1 VPFACSICEQESTRI
16 CVFCTKDACNIHIC
30 GRCGCCSDCCPCEVP
45 LNEPPLN
52 EPMRANVAEAVQA
65 ISVLEPELAEL
76 APPEFALSPEL
87 DVDLMELDAEFAAP
101 GGDPVVATPDSWT
114 SDESQSA
121 TSEEP
126 ATEPSETPKV

>member
-30 GRCGCCSDCCPCEVP
+30 ARCGYCSDCCPCEVP
-45 LNEPPLN
+45 LNEAPLK
-52 EPMRANVAEAVQA
+52 EPMRAPVAEAMQA
-65 ISVLEPELAEL
+65 MPALEADLADL
-76 APPEFALSPEL
+76 APPEFSLSPQL
-87 DVDLMELDAEFAAP
+87 DVDLTELDAEFAAP
-101 GGDPVVATPDSWT
+101 GDPVDATPDAWT

>member
-1 VPFACSICEQESTRI
+1 MPFACSICEQESTRI

-45 LNEPPLN
+45 LNEP
-52 EPMRANVAEAVQA
+52 MRANVAEAVQA

-87 DVDLMELDAEFAAP
+87 DAEFGAP
-101 GGDPVVATPDSWT
+101 GGEPGDPVDATPDAWT

>member
-1 VPFACSICEQESTRI
+1 MPFACSICEQESTRI

-30 GRCGCCSDCCPCEVP
+30 ARCGYCSDCCPCEVP
-45 LNEPPLN
+45 LNEAPLN
-52 EPMRANVAEAVQA
+52 EPMRAPVAEAMQA
-65 ISVLEPELAEL
+65 VPALEADLADL
-76 APPEFALSPEL
+76 APPEFSLSPEL
-87 DVDLMELDAEFAAP
+87 DLTELDAEFAAP
-101 GGDPVVATPDSWT
+101 GDPVDATPDAWT